1 MIELRAESSLPYVIE
16 QTARLGYG
24 EINSAKLVPH
34 GVLNWVREVDTPYG
48 KIFFKQALGHTKRQ
62 DIGKSLR
69 TLDKSRIETERRY
82 ILAIQGS
89 LPASIRIP
97 NALHYDPEH
106 NIVILTDAGGPNY
119 ELLEHVLLDGRF
131 DPEVAHNIGKFL
143 GCTHNATYGQAKV
156 VRGHPINDIEN
167 WDRFLEMRTKGIILP
182 DVHSGLLPKLYQL
195 YEAGAM
201 QNTYDILMNQD
212 PCPKNIVVGPKGIGV
227 FDFET
232 ASGNGD
238 PAYDLGFALGHY
250 FLFGLIHNLP
260 EKAKESARRMVQA
273 YKGAMDISEFKDFEN
288 RMIQYAGA
296 VMLYRCA
303 GASPA
308 RYIPSD
314 RITDVLTKG
323 AELLKQKEPDLDI
336 AIEIL
341 QRTEIS
347 HWYKGGIA
355 SGYLKSRRGT
365 LGFADFIRDNSGL
378 EEIIKEGRQ
387 IKVVELGPGSGQQTV
402 FVDRLLAEMG
412 ADYEIA
418 AFDKSVRRGDE
429 TEPGQLDLLIQ
440 RIRNEE
446 ISDRVKPRELDI
458 DGTRLPLD
466 DDSTDFVIMA
476 FLHQHLGHRKKT
488 WEEISRVTRPGGR
501 LFVYGAVMGDLKG
514 HHLDQHFDRKMEIDA
529 RRYPTLSEMQTLF
542 ADSGFEYQ
550 EPFSIV
556 RDANK
561 PMDWDFFKSVENT
574 SHNSALKNIA
584 REFPEEFKA
593 GVESVRKLVEA
604 GAQRVA
610 EGGDWDNFSIERT
623 IYWGIKK

>member
-1 MIELRAESSLPYVIE
+1 
-16 QTARLGYG
+16 
-24 EINSAKLVPH
+24 
-34 GVLNWVREVDTPYG
+34 
-48 KIFFKQALGHTKRQ
+48 
-62 DIGKSLR
+62 
-69 TLDKSRIETERRY
+69 
-82 ILAIQGS
+82 
-89 LPASIRIP
+89 
-97 NALHYDPEH
+97 
-106 NIVILTDAGGPNY
+106 
-119 ELLEHVLLDGRF
+119 
-131 DPEVAHNIGKFL
+131 FL

-347 HWYKGGIA
+347 HWYNKDGIA
-355 SGYLKSRRGT
+355 EGYVQSRRGT
-365 LGFADFIRDNSGL
+365 PGFVDFMISNSGL
-378 EEIIKEGRQ
+378 DGIVNSGREVR
-387 IKVVELGPGSGQQTV
+387 IVELGIGSGQQTG
-402 FVDRLLAEMG
+402 LLE
-412 ADYEIA
+412 
-418 AFDKSVRRGDE
+418 K
-429 TEPGQLDLLIQ
+429 
-440 RIRNEE
+440 
-446 ISDRVKPRELDI
+446 
-458 DGTRLPLD
+458 
-466 DDSTDFVIMA
+466 
-476 FLHQHLGHRKKT
+476 
-488 WEEISRVTRPGGR
+488 
-501 LFVYGAVMGDLKG
+501 
-514 HHLDQHFDRKMEIDA
+514 
-529 RRYPTLSEMQTLF
+529 
-542 ADSGFEYQ
+542 
-550 EPFSIV
+550 
-556 RDANK
+556 
-561 PMDWDFFKSVENT
+561 
-574 SHNSALKNIA
+574 AL
-584 REFPEEFKA
+584 
-593 GVESVRKLVEA
+593 EA
-604 GAQRVA
+604 QG
-610 EGGDWDNFSIERT
+610 
-623 IYWGIKK
+623 

>member
-1 MIELRAESSLPYVIE
+1 
-16 QTARLGYG
+16 
-24 EINSAKLVPH
+24 
-34 GVLNWVREVDTPYG
+34 
-48 KIFFKQALGHTKRQ
+48 
-62 DIGKSLR
+62 
-69 TLDKSRIETERRY
+69 
-82 ILAIQGS
+82 
-89 LPASIRIP
+89 
-97 NALHYDPEH
+97 
-106 NIVILTDAGGPNY
+106 
-119 ELLEHVLLDGRF
+119 
-131 DPEVAHNIGKFL
+131 
-143 GCTHNATYGQAKV
+143 
-156 VRGHPINDIEN
+156 
-167 WDRFLEMRTKGIILP
+167 
-182 DVHSGLLPKLYQL
+182 
-195 YEAGAM
+195 
-201 QNTYDILMNQD
+201 
-212 PCPKNIVVGPKGIGV
+212 
-227 FDFET
+227 
-232 ASGNGD
+232 
-238 PAYDLGFALGHY
+238 
-250 FLFGLIHNLP
+250 
-260 EKAKESARRMVQA
+260 
-273 YKGAMDISEFKDFEN
+273 
-288 RMIQYAGA
+288 
-296 VMLYRCA
+296 
-303 GASPA
+303 
-308 RYIPSD
+308 
-314 RITDVLTKG
+314 
-323 AELLKQKEPDLDI
+323 PDLDI